1 MRRPAKTIR
10 AAMNATTIAVNRV
23 IERHIGAVV
32 ISDDRGGLVLVDLR
46 ARREVFGGIEVRIAF
61 EMNLHES
68 IRWIHGRAAAADDAL
83 VLHAGTVNVTGARV
97 QER

>member
-1 MRRPAKTIR
+1 MRGARVTIN
-10 AAMNATTIAVNRV
+10 AAMLAAT
-23 IERHIGAVV
+23 IGIDARAEAHVWAVV
-32 ISDDRGGLVLVDLR
+32 VRDDRGGLVLVDLR